1 MTRDIGDVIGQN
13 CATWRTW
20 KMEDIDA
27 STPHRRPQLDYRL
40 VNPAKESRIRPPLV
54 RRLEYRPIFQPNM
67 PPQMSKYGAADGENA
82 PLSSADEGRHV
93 EPMEYK
99 SLTSFGAS
107 NADEENQQ
115 KRRKAVIIAGA
126 VVAVAGLV
134 ASVAK
139 SLSGRR
145 PIGPYELSSVQEGS
159 TFFDNYEFYDG
170 PDSLGSAGYND
181 YVSKKRATM
190 LNIANITKEGDATFI
205 YMSSVPTEEGPR
217 ESVRLE
223 GKTRYDRGLFIL
235 DLRHMPAG
243 CGVWPAWWLT
253 DEAAWPDNGEIDI
266 VEGINYQTVA
276 KTALHTSDRCSMFA
290 HVPAWAKTGEWDRAS
305 EYYSCLC
312 IYLCICQSVG
322 HLCFLCAVFSSTIL
336 SSDRTK

>member
-1 MTRDIGDVIGQN
+1 
-13 CATWRTW
+13 
-20 KMEDIDA
+20 
-27 STPHRRPQLDYRL
+27 
-40 VNPAKESRIRPPLV
+40 
-54 RRLEYRPIFQPNM
+54 
-67 PPQMSKYGAADGENA
+67 MSKYGAADGENA

>member
-1 MTRDIGDVIGQN
+1 
-13 CATWRTW
+13 
-20 KMEDIDA
+20 
-27 STPHRRPQLDYRL
+27 
-40 VNPAKESRIRPPLV
+40 
-54 RRLEYRPIFQPNM
+54 M
-67 PPQMSKYGAADGENA
+67 PPQMSKYGAADGENV
-82 PLSSADEGRHV
+82 PLSSADEGHHV

-107 NADEENQQ
+107 NADEENQK

-126 VVAVAGLV
+126 VVAAAGLV
-134 ASVAK
+134 VSVAK
-139 SLSGRR
+139 SLNGARR

-190 LNIANITKEGDATFI
+190 LNIANITKERDETFI
-205 YMSSVPTEEGPR
+205 YMSSAPTEEGPR

-290 HVPAWAKTGEWDRAS
+290 HVPDWAKTGEWDRAS
-305 EYYSCLC
+305 EYYSFLC
-312 IYLCICQSVG
+312 TVAFVNQLNLFI
-322 HLCFLCAVFSSTIL
+322 CFLCALFSSTIL
-336 SSDRTK
+336 PMEINIVTQLAFLIRSREKWTSIRRYLPIIAMLWLLINGQIRDVLQSLKMKEQLVSL

>member
-1 MTRDIGDVIGQN
+1 MPLVALLFLIFLSSGRNQQIVTPKSRHRRRQRQKCGKVSWESRCHGVEYE
-13 CATWRTW
+13 CRLTEW
-20 KMEDIDA
+20 
-27 STPHRRPQLDYRL
+27 PHRSIFVLL
-40 VNPAKESRIRPPLV
+40 
-54 RRLEYRPIFQPNM
+54 RRAAVSNTRTCEEVLNTM
-67 PPQMSKYGAADGENA
+67 PPQMSKYGAADGEHV
-82 PLSSADEGRHV
+82 PLSTNDDEGGPHHV

-99 SLTSFGAS
+99 SLSSFGAS
-107 NADEENQQ
+107 NADEEDQK
-115 KRRKAVIIAGA
+115 KRRQAVIIAGA
-126 VVAVAGLV
+126 AVAIAGLIAIN

-139 SLSGRR
+139 SLNGRL
-145 PIGPYELSSVQEGS
+145 PIGPYELSSVQEGA

-181 YVSKKRATM
+181 YVSKKRATE
-190 LNIANITKEGDATFI
+190 LNIANITKEDGETFV
-205 YMSSVPTEEGPR
+205 YMSSASTEKGPR

-266 VEGINYQTVA
+266 IEGINYQTVA

-305 EYYSCLC
+305 KYMHGLFRLI
-312 IYLCICQSVG
+312 IY
-322 HLCFLCAVFSSTIL
+322 
-336 SSDRTK
+336 

>member
-1 MTRDIGDVIGQN
+1 
-13 CATWRTW
+13 
-20 KMEDIDA
+20 
-27 STPHRRPQLDYRL
+27 
-40 VNPAKESRIRPPLV
+40 
-54 RRLEYRPIFQPNM
+54 
-67 PPQMSKYGAADGENA
+67 MSKYGAADGEHV
-82 PLSSADEGRHV
+82 PLSTTDDEGGHHV

-99 SLTSFGAS
+99 SLSSFGAS
-107 NADEENQQ
+107 NADEEDQK
-115 KRRKAVIIAGA
+115 KRRKAAIIAGA
-126 VVAVAGLV
+126 AVAIAGLIV
-134 ASVAK
+134 INASVAK
-139 SLSGRR
+139 SLNGRL
-145 PIGPYELSSVQEGS
+145 PIGPYELSSVQEGA

-170 PDSLGSAGYND
+170 PDSLGSAGYNN
-181 YVSKKRATM
+181 YVSKKRATE
-190 LNIANITKEGDATFI
+190 LNIANITKEDGETFVI
-205 YMSSVPTEEGPR
+205 MSSSPTEKGPR

-305 EYYSCLC
+305 KYMH
-312 IYLCICQSVG
+312 V
-322 HLCFLCAVFSSTIL
+322 L
-336 SSDRTK
+336 SWSIIAL

>member
-1 MTRDIGDVIGQN
+1 
-13 CATWRTW
+13 
-20 KMEDIDA
+20 
-27 STPHRRPQLDYRL
+27 
-40 VNPAKESRIRPPLV
+40 
-54 RRLEYRPIFQPNM
+54 
-67 PPQMSKYGAADGENA
+67 MSKYGAAEHI
-82 PLSSADEGRHV
+82 PLSTTEDEGGHHV

-99 SLTSFGAS
+99 SLSSFGAS
-107 NADEENQQ
+107 NADEEDQK
-115 KRRKAVIIAGA
+115 KRRKTAIIAGA
-126 VVAVAGLV
+126 AVAMAGLIAIN

-139 SLSGRR
+139 SLNGRL

-170 PDSLGSAGYND
+170 PDSLGSAGYNN
-181 YVSKKRATM
+181 YVSKKRATQ
-190 LNIANITKEGDATFI
+190 LNIANITKEDGETFI
-205 YMSSVPTEEGPR
+205 FMSSSPTEKGPR

-266 VEGINYQTVA
+266 VEGINYQTLA

-305 EYYSCLC
+305 KYMHVLSWPIILRHRIIFPD
-312 IYLCICQSVG
+312 IY
-322 HLCFLCAVFSSTIL
+322 STINHL
-336 SSDRTK
+336 YRSKQMLKQLAYLIHSREKWISIHRYLPITAMLWLLINGRIRDVSQLAKMRGPLVSL